1 MSSLSYS
8 NQKTNQ
14 YLKEIAAA
22 CGIDKELTFHMA
34 RHSFAT
40 LALSKGVPIE
50 SVSRMLGHTN
60 IRTTQIYARITNKK
74 IESDMS
80 KFFEDKGIMNLDAQ
94 SVKMTKKDDKSK
106 SKKEVAD
113 KAKETFFGKDA
124 DKAEEKTDEAP
135 KGKGAAKKSSK
146 AKTRGIS
153 AKKDDSK
160 DKPKR
165 NRKVG

>member
-1 MSSLSYS
+1 M
-8 NQKTNQ
+8 
-14 YLKEIAAA
+14 
-22 CGIDKELTFHMA
+22 
-34 RHSFAT
+34 
-40 LALSKGVPIE
+40 PIE

-94 SVKMTKKDDKSK
+94 SVKMTKKEDKSK
-106 SKKEVAD
+106 SKKDVAD

-124 DKAEEKTDEAP
+124 DQVEDKTEESP
-135 KGKGAAKKSSK
+135 KGKCVAKKSSK
-146 AKTRGIS
+146 AKTRDIS
-153 AKKDDSK
+153 TKRDDSK